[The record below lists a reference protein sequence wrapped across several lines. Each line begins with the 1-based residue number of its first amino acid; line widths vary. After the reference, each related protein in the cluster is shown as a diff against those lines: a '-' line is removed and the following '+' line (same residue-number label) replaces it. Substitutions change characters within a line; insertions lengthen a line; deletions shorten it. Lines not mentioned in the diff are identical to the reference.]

1 MKTRRTRRQIGVL
14 EQHILEILKQDNPQ
28 SVRHIYYRLLD
39 PRLDEPLAKT
49 EAEYNNLVNRLK
61 VMRQAGRIL
70 YSWITDTTRRGHHVS
85 TFDNLADFALRAA
98 SLYRSNLWS
107 EAGTYCEVWCE
118 SRSLAGVLKDDCNE
132 LAVSLYPCGG
142 FTSLSF
148 VYESAMYMAE
158 RANGRQCQIYYIGDY
173 DPAGLLI
180 DKDLESKLRGFL
192 PDSFPLTFERIAVNH
207 EQIQLFNLPTRPRK
221 DSERRLPDV
230 LETVEAEA
238 IPVGV
243 MRDMVRSKVEALLP
257 PDALAMAREI
267 EQEEKRNIIQR
278 LSVP

>member
-1 MKTRRTRRQIGVL
+1 MKTRRTRKQIEFL
-14 EQHILEILKQDNPQ
+14 ERHILEILEQDNPQ

-61 VMRQAGRIL
+61 VMRQGGRIP

-85 TFDNLADFALRAA
+85 TFDNLPDFARRVAG
-98 SLYRSNLWS
+98 LYRSNLWG
-107 EAGTYCEVWCE
+107 EAGMYCEVWCE
-118 SRSLAGVLKDDCNE
+118 SRSLAGVLQGDCNE

-142 FTSLSF
+142 FASLSF
-148 VYESAMYMAE
+148 TYESAMYMAE
-158 RANGRQCQIYYIGDY
+158 RANGRRCRIYYVGDY

-192 PDSFPLTFERIAVNH
+192 PDRFPLTFERVAVNH
-207 EQIQLFNLPTRPRK
+207 EQIQFFNLPTKPRK
-221 DSERRLPDV
+221 DGERRRPDV
-230 LETVEAEA
+230 QETVEAEA

-243 MRDMVRSKVEALLP
+243 MRNMVRSKVEALLP
-257 PDALAMAREI
+257 PGALAIAREV
-267 EQEEKRNIIQR
+267 EREEKRNILER
-278 LSVP
+278 LSAL

>member
-85 TFDNLADFALRAA
+85 TFDNLPDFARRVAG
-98 SLYRSNLWS
+98 LYRSNLWS

-221 DSERRLPDV
+221 DSERRRPDV